1 MKKKTV
7 LIYTASNSD
16 LKIGKIFKFYQ
27 LFLRLI
33 LYLLKFYLYSR
44 KMKKNV
50 INTLNVENKE
60 LWCLERTLRHDR
72 HFGDEDNIPWAIF
85 ISLALEQN
93 IALSE
98 SWGVVWP
105 CKIGVNVNGSTLLTN
120 RAQTLNDAQKSSLRK
135 TLERNNA
142 EPIFVNG
149 VDFFLIRFRDQNF
162 EFNTFLPTVGQ
173 IYLKPVLSNDKRGRR
188 WLEILTEIEME
199 WYKEGLTES
208 INSLWAW
215 SINPAKLNIPPKKI
229 TNTNEYDFEVN
240 STQDIAIYG
249 FKKFADHFLQT
260 SYDIIPIPEYSF
272 QTKNL
277 HVNHIRSARILF
289 FKKFNNVHMRP
300 NTDIYIFRK
309 IDGVHYSQTF
319 ENIETQRQSEDYK
332 TMLNKIPKSIFHPFE

>member
-7 LIYTASNSD
+7 LIYTASNRD

-50 INTLNVENKE
+50 INTLYLENKE

-135 TLERNNA
+135 TLERNDA

-215 SINPAKLNIPPKKI
+215 SINPAKFDMPSKKI
-229 TNTNEYDFEVN
+229 RN
-240 STQDIAIYG
+240 SNADSCEFSSTLELAVCG
-249 FKKFADHFLQT
+249 VKKFADHFLKM
-260 SYDIIPIPEYSF
+260 SYDINLIPEHPDL
-272 QTKNL
+272 TKNL
-277 HVNHIRSARILF
+277 HVKHIKKARVLF
-289 FKKFNNVHMRP
+289 FKKFNNVHMHS

-309 IDGVHYSQTF
+309 RNGIHYSQTCKVLKNYRRNSDSINTF
-319 ENIETQRQSEDYK
+319 
-332 TMLNKIPKSIFHPFE
+332 NKIPESIFYPFE

>member
-7 LIYTASNSD
+7 LIYTASNRD

-50 INTLNVENKE
+50 INTLNIENKE

-85 ISLALEQN
+85 TSLALEQN
-93 IALSE
+93 ITLSD
-98 SWGVVWP
+98 SWGIFWP
-105 CKIGVNVNGSTLLTN
+105 CKIGVNVNGSTLLTS
-120 RAQTLNDAQKSSLRK
+120 RAQSLNDAQRSSLIK
-135 TLERNNA
+135 ILERNNA
-142 EPIFVNG
+142 EPIFING
-149 VDFFLIRFRDQNF
+149 VDFFLIRFRNQNF

-173 IYLKPVLSNDKRGRR
+173 IYLKPLLSNDKRGSR

-199 WYKEGLTES
+199 WHKERLSES

-215 SINPAKLNIPPKKI
+215 SINPAKFNMPAKKI
-229 TNTNEYDFEVN
+229 PNTNVYNFEAN
-240 STQDIAIYG
+240 SAKDLAVCG
-249 FKKFADHFLQT
+249 VKKFADHFLQT

-289 FKKFNNVHMRP
+289 FKKFNNVHMHS

-309 IDGVHYSQTF
+309 RNGIHYSQTCKDLKNYRRNADSVNTF
-319 ENIETQRQSEDYK
+319 NRMPE
-332 TMLNKIPKSIFHPFE
+332 SIFYPFE

>member
-1 MKKKTV
+1 
-7 LIYTASNSD
+7 
-16 LKIGKIFKFYQ
+16 
-27 LFLRLI
+27 
-33 LYLLKFYLYSR
+33 
-44 KMKKNV
+44 MKKNV
-50 INTLNVENKE
+50 INTLNIENKE

-93 IALSE
+93 VALSE

-120 RAQTLNDAQKSSLRK
+120 RAQTLDDAQKSSLRK

-173 IYLKPVLSNDKRGRR
+173 IYLKPVLFNDKRGNQ
-188 WLEILTEIEME
+188 WLKILTEIEME
-199 WYKEGLTES
+199 WHKEKLSES

-215 SINPAKLNIPPKKI
+215 SINPAKFNMPAKKI
-229 TNTNEYDFEVN
+229 RNTKVHKLEAQ
-240 STQDIAIYG
+240 STQDLAVYG
-249 FKKFADHFLQT
+249 VKKFADYFLQT
-260 SYDIIPIPEYSF
+260 SYDIISIPEYSLL
-272 QTKNL
+272 TKNL
-277 HVNHIRSARILF
+277 HVSHIRSARVLF

-309 IDGVHYSQTF
+309 RDGIHYSQTS
-319 ENIETQRQSEDYK
+319 EDIETHRQNEETKHTFS
-332 TMLNKIPKSIFHPFE
+332 KIPESIFHPFE